1 MNAPLFFLSVDIA
14 IIVCNA
20 LFGAR
25 VLARHPRLLSAQ
37 LIALITF
44 DTICYVVL
52 SRYEYRYWI
61 PEPYWFQ
68 VGGLATLLNFARN
81 LTPGLFMILCFTM
94 FADRLR
100 FPRWLLGLFLVEM
113 FLEVPMRWLI
123 SGGAAADMATRVVPA
138 MLQAV
143 FVGFALYWTI
153 ANWRSDLI
161 QSRRRA
167 RALTII
173 IIGLNIIGS
182 TLFLRVL
189 IPQNGVA
196 NYYSHLALT
205 LSNLPIVLFILVFL
219 SDEDLRGP
227 LDAEARAGSRAP
239 ASAPAS
245 ASGSVV
251 PAVSPEIAAVLGRLR
266 SLMEIEHVYRRPD
279 LSVKELADLVQTP
292 EYRLRKIIHEQ
303 LGYANFNVFLH
314 HYRIREACQQLRDPA
329 LRRIPILTIALSTG
343 YQSINTFNRG
353 FREILDMTPSA
364 YRALDEGQLPP
375 VPGKISPESA

>member
-1 MNAPLFFLSVDIA
+1 LAPMNAPLFFLSVDIA

-37 LIALITF
+37 LIGLITF

-61 PEPYWFQ
+61 PEAYWFQ
-68 VGGLATLLNFARN
+68 VGGLATSLNFARN

-94 FADRLR
+94 FADRSR
-100 FPRWLLGLFLVEM
+100 FPRWLLGLFFVEM

-123 SGGAAADMATRVVPA
+123 SGGAAADMATRIVPA
-138 MLQAV
+138 ILQAV
-143 FVGFALYWTI
+143 FAGFALYWTI

-167 RALTII
+167 RALTIV

-189 IPQNGVA
+189 IPQNGVV
-196 NYYSHLALT
+196 NYYAHLALM

-227 LDAEARAGSRAP
+227 LDAEARARP
-239 ASAPAS
+239 PTPAS
-245 ASGSVV
+245 ASGHVL
-251 PAVSPEIAAVLGRLR
+251 PAGSPEIAAVLARLGP
-266 SLMEIEHVYRRPD
+266 LMEIEHVYRRPN

-364 YRALDEGQLPP
+364 YRAMDEGQLPP
-375 VPGKISPESA
+375 VPGKIAPESA